1 VPLTHRMPV
10 PVWNV
15 SLNAPFDLVMTLS
28 AKTMAPAGLV
38 TWSVTWYPAVAP
50 VRVPV
55 TAPF

>member
-1 VPLTHRMPV
+1 
-10 PVWNV
+10 VWNV
-15 SLNAPFDLVMTLS
+15 SLNAPCDLVMTLS